1 MNTLS
6 ETNMS
11 DQKSKLKKALGLRDL
26 VLLNIA
32 CVVGLSSLTQ
42 AAQFGWSSFPLWI
55 LAMVFFLIPSG
66 LMVVDL
72 NARVPGEGGFYI
84 WTKTAFGEWH
94 GFVAAWS
101 YWLSNVV
108 WFPAVL
114 FTIVLSSLYI
124 FGDSFLHLKENFLVT
139 GTISLVILW
148 FIILLNIFGLKFGKW
163 IQNIGAI
170 SLWLLFA
177 LLLVLA
183 LIYVNTHGSAQPFST
198 NALTPDFSDLTIIP
212 FFAAIA
218 YSFGGLELSSVMSDE
233 IKNPRKNI
241 TRSIFISAIVIA
253 VLYMIGTFSLLV
265 ALPQG
270 ELDIV
275 DGIAQTFHSIDDALG
290 LPLVGSIG
298 ALLAT
303 LSVIGALGGWLSGSA
318 RLPFVIGIDSYL
330 PKVLGKV
337 HPKYGTPHMA
347 LIIQGVVIT
356 ILFLFSIAGSKVQ
369 EAFSVIYDM
378 AVVLYFIPFLYMFAS
393 LVKHNIK
400 NTGGKSG
407 IYLFEKYKSLVWICA
422 CLGFSVIF
430 LSIILAFMPSK
441 AVENTLLFYTKV
453 VGGTVLL
460 TGIGLLFYYKKRN

>member
-1 MNTLS
+1 
-6 ETNMS
+6 MS
-11 DQKSKLKKALGLRDL
+11 KKTTGLKKALGLRDL
-26 VLLNIA
+26 VLFNIA

-66 LMVVDL
+66 LMVIDL
-72 NARVPGEGGFYI
+72 NTRVPGEGGFYI
-84 WTKTAFGEWH
+84 WTKRAFGEWH

-124 FGDSFLHLKENFLVT
+124 FGDEYLYLRDHFWVT
-139 GTISLVILW
+139 GIISMVVLW
-148 FIILLNIFGLKFGKW
+148 LIIILNIYGLKFGKW

-170 SLWLLFA
+170 SLWLLFGLLFIVA
-177 LLLVLA
+177 LM
-183 LIYVNTHGSAQPFST
+183 YVSKYGSAQPISVKAFV
-198 NALTPDFSDLTIIP
+198 PDFSDFTIIP

-218 YSFGGLELSSVMSDE
+218 YSFGGLELSSIMSDE
-233 IKNPRKNI
+233 IKDPQKNI
-241 TRSIFISAIVIA
+241 TKSIFISGIVIA
-253 VLYMIGTFSLLV
+253 LLYMIGTFSLLV
-265 ALPQG
+265 ALPKGQ
-270 ELDIV
+270 LDIV
-275 DGIAQTFHSIDDALG
+275 DGIAQTFHSIDAAIG
-290 LPLVGSIG
+290 IPLIGPIG

-337 HPKYGTPHMA
+337 HPKYGTPYMA
-347 LIIQGVVIT
+347 LIIQGFVIS
-356 ILFLFSIAGSKVQ
+356 ILFVFSIAGSGVQ

-393 LVKHNIK
+393 FLKHNLK

-407 IYLFEKYKSLVWICA
+407 VIQFEKHKSLVWICA

-430 LSIILAFMPSK
+430 LSIILAFMPSN
-441 AVENTLLFYTKV
+441 AIENKWLFYSKII
-453 VGGTVLL
+453 GGTLFL
-460 TGIGLLFYYKKRN
+460 ISIGLLFYYKKRH

>member
-1 MNTLS
+1 MS
-6 ETNMS
+6 EE
-11 DQKSKLKKALGLRDL
+11 KPRLKKALGLRDL
-26 VLLNIA
+26 VLFNIA

-66 LMVVDL
+66 LMVIDL
-72 NARVPGEGGFYI
+72 NTRVPGEGGFYI
-84 WTKTAFGEWH
+84 WTKKAFGEWH
-94 GFVAAWS
+94 GFVAAWR

-124 FGDSFLHLKENFLVT
+124 FGDDYLHLRDNFWVT
-139 GTISLVILW
+139 GVISMLILW
-148 FIILLNIFGLKFGKW
+148 LIIILNIYGLKFGKW

-177 LLLVLA
+177 LLFTVA
-183 LIYVNTHGSAQPFST
+183 IIYVSKHGSAQPVSVEAFIP
-198 NALTPDFSDLTIIP
+198 NVEDLTIIP

-218 YSFGGLELSSVMSDE
+218 YSFGGLELSSIMSDE
-233 IKNPRKNI
+233 IKDPQKNI
-241 TRSIFISAIVIA
+241 TKSIFISGVVIA
-253 VLYMIGTFSLLV
+253 ILYMIGTFSLLV
-265 ALPQG
+265 ALPKG

-275 DGIAQTFHSIDDALG
+275 DGIAQTFHSIDASLG
-290 LPLVGSIG
+290 IPLVGSIG

-337 HPKYGTPHMA
+337 HPKYGTPYMA
-347 LIIQGVVIT
+347 LIIQGIVIS
-356 ILFLFSIAGSKVQ
+356 ILFVFSIAGSGVQ

-378 AVVLYFIPFLYMFAS
+378 AVVLYFIPFLYMFAAF
-393 LVKHNIK
+393 LKHNLI

-407 IYLFEKYKSLVWICA
+407 VAQFEKHKSLVWICA
-422 CLGFSVIF
+422 SLGFSVIF
-430 LSIILAFMPSK
+430 LSIILAFMPSN
-441 AVENTLLFYTKV
+441 AIENKVLFYSKII
-453 VGGTVLL
+453 GGTLFL
-460 TGIGLLFYYKKRN
+460 ISTGLLFNYKKRH